1 MNSEDATD
9 KNAVHP
15 TEATAHPYLTPDD
28 TWCMWVDSYGMR
40 RYWATIVDETVV
52 ERDSTEVNGGEV
64 RGWSVELIDDE
75 SGDRFTVDHE
85 AMLTAMLRIVDERD
99 AIQLADV
106 IIDQVAA
113 VLNARDRESATDEL
127 CQLDVIGNDAIV
139 QVATLGRVIY
149 G

>member
-9 KNAVHP
+9 KSAV
-15 TEATAHPYLTPDD
+15 HPYLTPDD
-28 TWCMWVDSYGMR
+28 TWCMWIDSYGMR
-40 RYWATIVDETVV
+40 CYWATIVDEIVV
-52 ERDSTEVNGGEV
+52 VRDSTEVNGGEV
-64 RGWSVELIDDE
+64 SGWSVELIDDE

-85 AMLTAMLRIVDERD
+85 AMLAAMRRIVDERD

-113 VLNARDRESATDEL
+113 VLNARDHENATDEL
-127 CQLDVIGNDAIV
+127 CQLDEIGNDAII
-139 QVATLGRVIY
+139 QVATLGQVIY